1 MPQFPQKVQRGK
13 RLVHQQQLCLTGQ
26 HPRKAQPLLHAR
38 GKLRRGE
45 VGKVLQPDEAHEIGG
60 LFIALLR
67 RLAHAAGHGDVALY
81 VRPRDDIRVR
91 AEKRAVPALRH
102 LDLSRVRLLL
112 SGQQLQ
118 KRALAAA
125 AAADNDRQLSDG
137 ETDGEIAQH
146 LPCAALPRLAGK
158 HDLAGIGCIGFFD
171 MLQCDCVHKT
181 VSVR

>member
-1 MPQFPQKVQRGK
+1 M
-13 RLVHQQQLCLTGQ
+13 
-26 HPRKAQPLLHAR
+26 
-38 GKLRRGE
+38 
-45 VGKVLQPDEAHEIGG
+45 
-60 LFIALLR
+60 
-67 RLAHAAGHGDVALY
+67 
-81 VRPRDDIRVR
+81 
-91 AEKRAVPALRH
+91 PALRH

-125 AAADNDRQLSDG
+125 AAADDDRQLSDG